1 MFSRRLLRGL
11 SIGALVAV
19 ACVVL
24 AACGSSS
31 SSTSSSSSSGSEESA
46 STGGESASG
55 GADVSAA
62 EAMIEPYRE
71 GPTAFPVNE
80 PLTKHLAAGEE
91 IAYLQCATPY
101 CALLGEVYGGA
112 AKLMKTGFSIVK
124 ASEST
129 ESLQNGLSSIQAN
142 NPAAV
147 LLAGVNLASLGE
159 ALTPLSEAEIPVAAT
174 AVMGDEEQGID
185 ANVNSEKAV
194 ELAGEILANYA
205 IAEGASEGGVIWFE
219 VPELDFSKYETEGF
233 KAAMEENCAECEV
246 TYAKTP
252 ISSIGSS
259 APALVVSELQSHP
272 NTKVIEFASFEAATG
287 LPAALKAAGIEVK
300 AAGYAPTPGNLEDI
314 KSGGLSATV
323 GLDTAVT
330 AYTQVDAAVRLATGQ
345 PLTKAE
351 EEGMP
356 VIQLLEKKDLNY
368 DVSKGWTGYP
378 DFESKFAKIWNG
390 TE

>member
-1 MFSRRLLRGL
+1 MFSRRLFRAL
-11 SIGALVAV
+11 STAAFVAV
-19 ACVVL
+19 ACTVL

-31 SSTSSSSSSGSEESA
+31 SSSSSSTTSSESGSESEAESA
-46 STGGESASG
+46 GG
-55 GADVSAA
+55 GANVSAA

-71 GPTAFPVNE
+71 GPTAFPVDE
-80 PLTKHLAAGEE
+80 PLKKKLAAGEE

-101 CALLGEVYGGA
+101 CALLGEVYAGA
-112 AKLMKTGFSIVK
+112 AKLMGTGFNVVK

-129 ESLQNGLSSIQAN
+129 ESLQNGLSSIQAKG
-142 NPAAV
+142 PAAV
-147 LLAGVNLASLGE
+147 LLAGVNLASLGQ
-159 ALTPLSEAEIPVAAT
+159 ALEPLSEKGIPVAAT
-174 AVMGDEEQGID
+174 AVMGDEAQGID

-205 IAEGASEGGVIWFE
+205 ISEGASEGGVIWFE

-233 KAAMEENCAECEV
+233 KAAMEQNCPECEV

-252 ISSIGSS
+252 ISSIGNS
-259 APALVVSELQSHP
+259 APSLVVSELQSHP

-287 LPAALKAAGIEVK
+287 LPAALKTAGIEVK

-378 DFESKFAKIWNG
+378 EFESKFAKLWNG
-390 TE
+390 SE